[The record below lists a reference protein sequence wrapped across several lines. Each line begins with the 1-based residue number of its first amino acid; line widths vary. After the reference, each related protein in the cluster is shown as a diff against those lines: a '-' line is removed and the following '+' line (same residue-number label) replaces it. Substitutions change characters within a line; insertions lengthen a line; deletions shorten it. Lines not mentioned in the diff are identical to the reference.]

1 MLVGKENEFKSKRP
15 LVSAVITTH
24 NRVELLKKAIMG
36 VKSQTYGNIE
46 CIVVDDAS
54 TDDTCS
60 YCETFSDI
68 IYIRIT
74 PSESRGGN
82 YARNIGVKEAKG
94 DFIAF
99 CDDDDIWLP
108 QKIELQY
115 NMISQNQNIGLVYCG
130 RKNICIV
137 GKSRYMIDILPD
149 KRNKGDI
156 SRKIMYTIPCLT
168 STIMIRSSIV
178 KEREKF
184 DENIGFWQE
193 YEFLIRVAQKVHF
206 DFVDQCLVYYLCDE
220 NSLSRLTNKYY
231 EWLSTVEYVYMK
243 HKKLY
248 ERLSFFEKKMYKLM
262 VNSEAKKRSK
272 RAGVKGWK
280 RMQIILC
287 YYLSFV
293 VAFPFLCYRK
303 KQKYYV

>member
-1 MLVGKENEFKSKRP
+1 MSVRKENEFMSKYP
-15 LVSAVITTH
+15 LISAVITTR
-24 NRVELLKKAIMG
+24 NRVELLKKAIIG

-54 TDDTCS
+54 TDGTCS
-60 YCETFSDI
+60 YCKTLSDI
-68 IYIRIT
+68 IYIRIG
-74 PSESRGGN
+74 PGESRGGN

-115 NMISQNQNIGLVYCG
+115 NIISRNLDIGLIYCG

-137 GKSRYMIDILPD
+137 GKDKYMIDILPD

-156 SRKIMYTIPCLT
+156 SRKIMYAIPCLT
-168 STIMIRSSIV
+168 STIMVRSFV
-178 KEREKF
+178 LKDVGLF
-184 DENIGFWQE
+184 DENMGFWQE
-193 YEFLIRVAQKVHF
+193 YELLIRIAQKTKF

-220 NSLSRLTNKYY
+220 NSKTRLTNKYY
-231 EWLSTVEYVYMK
+231 EWLSTVRYVHVK
-243 HKKLY
+243 HKELY
-248 ERLSFFEKKMYKLM
+248 ERMSLFEKIMYKFM
-262 VNSEAKKRSK
+262 VVSERKNRSK
-272 RAGVKGWK
+272 RAGVEGLKYK
-280 RMQIILC
+280 RIISC

-293 VAFPFLCYRK
+293 IVFPFLFFRK
-303 KQKYYV
+303 IQKYYV